1 MDAYATFTKV
11 ERVRPRRVTPRGRDV
26 WEFDPAP
33 DGGAI
38 DPDATAVDLVLGER
52 IARLRELWSQTTFYL
67 FDGEG
72 WR

>member
-11 ERVRPRRVTPRGRDV
+11 ERVRPRRVAARGRDV
-26 WEFDPAP
+26 WAFDPAH
-33 DGGAI
+33 DDEAL
-38 DPDATAVDLVLGER
+38 DPDAAPIDLVLGER
-52 IARLRELWSQTTFYL
+52 IERLRELWSQTTFFL